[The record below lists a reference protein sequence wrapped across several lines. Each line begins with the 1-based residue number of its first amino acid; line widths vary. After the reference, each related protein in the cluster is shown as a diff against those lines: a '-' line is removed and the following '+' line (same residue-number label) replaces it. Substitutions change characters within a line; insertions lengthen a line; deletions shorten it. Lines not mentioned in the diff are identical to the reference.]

1 MEYVA
6 GEWMVTFRHLL
17 DFFAKTSFYY
27 MRIFIAEK
35 VSVAK
40 FLDWWLKDWCTLKRD
55 VCGHFVNYL
64 SSCLQI
70 VNNSLNEK
78 TIDGRSNDDDHDDII
93 ANTFQEQMFFGD
105 LCPNKY
111 NLAVWASCPAVQT
124 SHIGAIIF
132 APYFHIAHIL
142 GKLCNILSLS
152 LLNTLVLSL
161 RHTPTLPTYWKNF
174 ATSCHYLYWTL

>member
-1 MEYVA
+1 MSQEK
-6 GEWMVTFRHLL
+6 GCLL
-17 DFFAKTSFYY
+17 SSTCSILLQNLLWNI
-27 MRIFIAEK
+27 RIFITEK
-35 VSVAK
+35 VSLAK
-40 FLDWWLKDWCTLKRD
+40 FLDWWLKDWCTLKIE
-55 VCGHFVNYL
+55 FAAIL
-64 SSCLQI
+64 SIIFQAVS
-70 VNNSLNEK
+70 
-78 TIDGRSNDDDHDDII
+78 RSSII
-93 ANTFQEQMFFGD
+93 PSMRKQFMGCPMMIIRMISRPTVFKNRCFFGD

-132 APYFHIAHIL
+132 APYSHIAHIL

-161 RHTPTLPTYWKNF
+161 RHTPTLPTYWESF